1 MIDRSSSRRTA
12 ICLWRLA
19 LGPGVPLRSLYRLP
33 HAARRRGHIDAVDA
47 KWTQRVNDRIDDDG
61 WSTDSTG
68 FADAF
73 HADRIGLA
81 SNLLDL
87 RMTLC
92 LAGRADLSQR
102 R

>member
-1 MIDRSSSRRTA
+1 MNQQECATPGQA
-12 ICLWRLA
+12 RLTGAA
-19 LGPGVPLRSLYRLP
+19 LASGHSLRALYRLP
-33 HAARRRGHIDAVDA
+33 HTIRRRGHVDAVDA

-73 HADRIGLA
+73 HADRIGLG